1 MSIRDNFCPKCGQPT
16 DQPGLCTRCR
26 IGSVPWYTCDS
37 RVIHTECPSCGAMK
51 RVNTWTDTEQTR
63 AEIAPDLAR
72 SAVHFHEDVRK
83 AAIEVG
89 IENLTTNRSRAHL
102 KIRALLYK
110 KPVEAACT
118 VEIVWHKEQ
127 CDRCNRISGSYYE
140 GVVQVRADGR
150 ALSTFESQMASSI
163 AQEVEDSL
171 QAGGERLSFISDV
184 APNRDGV
191 DITIGSQHIGQM
203 ISQRI
208 VTQLGGRYTTHPKL
222 VGEKNGR
229 QLYRITYSVR
239 LPRFQR
245 YDVVKVRDRYL
256 EVERVES
263 RFVRALDLADG
274 VQKSVR
280 DTDVERII
288 GNARFP
294 ETALVAFADGN
305 TIGVMD
311 PRTQKTKEYRSPQ
324 WMEVH
329 AGDQVSVL
337 HDGDELVIVR

>member
-1 MSIRDNFCPKCGQPT
+1 
-16 DQPGLCTRCR
+16 
-26 IGSVPWYTCDS
+26 
-37 RVIHTECPSCGAMK
+37 
-51 RVNTWTDTEQTR
+51 
-63 AEIAPDLAR
+63 
-72 SAVHFHEDVRK
+72 
-83 AAIEVG
+83 
-89 IENLTTNRSRAHL
+89 
-102 KIRALLYK
+102 
-110 KPVEAACT
+110 
-118 VEIVWHKEQ
+118 
-127 CDRCNRISGSYYE
+127 
-140 GVVQVRADGR
+140 
-150 ALSTFESQMASSI
+150 MASSI

-191 DITIGSQHIGQM
+191 DITIGSQHIGQL

-245 YDVVKVRDRYL
+245 FDVVKVKTRYL

-263 RFVRALDLADG
+263 RYIRALDLTDG
-274 VQKSVR
+274 IQKSVR
-280 DTDVERII
+280 ETDVERII
-288 GNARFP
+288 GNARLP

-311 PRTQKTKEYRSPQ
+311 PRTQKTREYRSPP
-324 WMEVH
+324 WMEVR